1 MEKKKTDAAKKVEIE
16 DYVLYPVDEDIYNK
30 SKEEENINP
39 EDILKLK
46 EPNESDK
53 AEQAN

>member
-1 MEKKKTDAAKKVEIE
+1 MEMEKKKTDAAKKVDTA
-16 DYVLYPVDEDIYNK
+16 DYVLYHHWRYYNK

-46 EPNESDK
+46 DPNK
-53 AEQAN
+53 W